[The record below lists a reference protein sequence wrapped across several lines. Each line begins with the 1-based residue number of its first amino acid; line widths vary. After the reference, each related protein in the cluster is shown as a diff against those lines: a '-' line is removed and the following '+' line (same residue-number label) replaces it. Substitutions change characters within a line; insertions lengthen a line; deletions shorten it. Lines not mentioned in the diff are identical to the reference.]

1 MDRLKQL
8 ILAFERDFKG
18 LTYDAGVSDMPGGA
32 LGRPDHKARER
43 LILARWAE
51 LELHFPAGQDDALE
65 RAKGTIETLFAQILI
80 FGVLNFE
87 RPEAVVRRCEFETWP
102 KVADVMKDLLSAAQA
117 SHKRRK
123 PAVDEDGDL
132 TGKRIDKEPY
142 LMAELRQ
149 WEKGAR
155 NRLTGELKPLP
166 PIKYFYERCRFT
178 EADAGLCKQRQ
189 PEFYRAY
196 HELKSEQSGSPIRKR
211 RRA

>member
-18 LTYDAGVSDMPGGA
+18 LTYDAGVSDMIGGA
-32 LGRPDHKARER
+32 LGRPDSEDRER

-51 LELHFPAGQDDALE
+51 LELRFPAGQDDALE
-65 RAKGTIETLFAQILI
+65 RAKCLIETLFYKITL
-80 FGVLNFE
+80 FGRLNYGS
-87 RPEAVVRRCEFETWP
+87 PDAVVKHCEYEIWP

-117 SHKRRK
+117 GHKRRK

-132 TGKRIDKEPY
+132 VGKRIDKEPA

-149 WEKGAR
+149 WEMQAR
-155 NRLTGELKPLP
+155 KARAGELKPLP
-166 PIKYFYERCRFT
+166 PIKYFYERCGFT
-178 EADAGLCKQRQ
+178 KAAAGQVKARQ
-189 PEFYRAY
+189 EDFYKAY
-196 HELKSEQSGSPIRKR
+196 HELKSERSGTPIRKR